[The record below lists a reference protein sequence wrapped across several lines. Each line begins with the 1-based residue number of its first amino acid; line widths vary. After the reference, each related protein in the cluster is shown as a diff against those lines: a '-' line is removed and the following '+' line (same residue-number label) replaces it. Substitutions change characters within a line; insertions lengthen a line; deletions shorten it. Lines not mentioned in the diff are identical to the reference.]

1 METGKLYYK
10 IWLADFCQLTTRP
23 QAKSAWNKK
32 HYSPDFEPDVKNRGK
47 RKVGIGH
54 IPKWI
59 RYAFRGTK
67 YQISKVESIP
77 VYPSPI
83 WIFVIEDRD
92 SKRILHACLRQEEKP
107 SYYSHFPNFFDI
119 RACLLETFEK
129 HGKPYGF
136 ISDGQILKR
145 YATELVGIR
154 TIRAKL
160 PKYMASL
167 ESFFSRLQFDM
178 RTELSQEELE
188 RYVDFWNSTHA
199 REIPYTRDKA
209 FVLVPD

>member
-1 METGKLYYK
+1 M
-10 IWLADFCQLTTRP
+10 
-23 QAKSAWNKK
+23 
-32 HYSPDFEPDVKNRGK
+32 
-47 RKVGIGH
+47 
-54 IPKWI
+54 
-59 RYAFRGTK
+59 
-67 YQISKVESIP
+67 
-77 VYPSPI
+77 
-83 WIFVIEDRD
+83 
-92 SKRILHACLRQEEKP
+92 
-107 SYYSHFPNFFDI
+107 
-119 RACLLETFEK
+119 LETFEK